1 MVFLRLTKIYSDG
14 TDEKKQVT
22 FLNMAKIDEINYIDP
37 NEPKKG
43 SNLWYGKDE
52 GVCVKESPMEILSAL
67 KKEIRDNNRIIPLN
81 TGPRP

>member
-14 TDEKKQVT
+14 TNEKEQVT

-52 GVCVKESPMEILSAL
+52 GICVKESPMEILSAL
-67 KKEIRDNNRIIPLN
+67 KKEIKDNNRNVNTNIGPL
-81 TGPRP
+81 P